1 MTTNRGRNV
10 GERESL
16 RLKEARVVD
25 RMNEGRRADRRSHRV
40 RNPFVRS
47 RRIGPTG
54 LIAVLVVFA
63 AVLVAAPFAS
73 ADTIVR
79 DLGTLPGDP
88 ASSGSGINNQGQVS
102 GISGDPITGGTHA
115 FLWTDPTMVPL
126 SPLTGYTYSEAIRLN
141 DAGDAVGDSFSITN
155 GSFPTRAT
163 LWQAGAPIDLGV
175 LPTDTNSVAVDINS
189 TGSIVGQS
197 SNDFF
202 EFHAVLWKDGQMTRL
217 GTLGGASSE
226 AEAINDVG
234 QIVGS
239 ASTIFGYP
247 HPFLWQD
254 GSMTDLG
261 TVPGDLF
268 SGAIGINDAGQ
279 VVGYGFNATLA
290 AHAFIW
296 EAGAMRPISGLPGDT
311 QSVAIDINRTG
322 TVVGYSF
329 GASPEPHAFVWE
341 AGATTALPTLGG
353 TMSAAFA
360 INDAGQITGGST
372 DAFGVQH
379 AALWSPVQGVHDVA
393 VLSADS
399 SPASVVAGAPV
410 TISATIQNQ
419 GTGPESFDVKAFA
432 GSTLVGTQTIPGLPA
447 GSSNVVEFTWNTSTA
462 AAGSYAIHVEAA
474 LVSGETDA
482 ADNSHAAGTV
492 VVYLPLKAQAS
503 APPETDVGVA
513 ITLACSA
520 NGGAAPYQ
528 FAWTFGDDSS
538 DSGASVQHAY
548 GSTGTKTA
556 TCTVT
561 DGSSQQASSAA
572 TVVVNPAPSVSGHV
586 DRTAASPGKALAF
599 SADATDGAGGFEYT
613 WSFGDG
619 DSANTASATHTYQG
633 PGKYTAT
640 VTVRDRVGGVASSS
654 FDVAIAYLA
663 ATAKASA
670 YSAAS
675 GQGSIRFDANASGG
689 TGGPYT
695 FTWEFGD
702 GQKAT
707 GASVVHVY
715 SSPGT
720 YTAKVTVTDEAGDS
734 NTTSLSPI
742 AVQATNVFS
751 LGDPI
756 VGFAIGTVIVIAAAI
771 VVAMLL
777 GRRRRPEP

>member
-1 MTTNRGRNV
+1 V

-16 RLKEARVVD
+16 RLEEARVADGLDED
-25 RMNEGRRADRRSHRV
+25 RGADRRSVRV
-40 RNPFVRS
+40 WNPLVRS

-54 LIAVLVVFA
+54 LVAVLVVFA
-63 AVLVAAPFAS
+63 AVLAAAPFAS

-79 DLGTLPGDP
+79 DLGTLPGDA

-102 GISGDPITGGTHA
+102 GLSGDPITGGTHA

-126 SPLTGYTYSEAIRLN
+126 SPLTGYAYSEAIRLN
-141 DAGDAVGDSFSITN
+141 DAGDAVGASYSITN
-155 GSFPTRAT
+155 GSAPTRAT

-175 LPTDTNSVAVDINS
+175 LPNDTNSVAIDINT

-202 EFHAVLWKDGQMTRL
+202 EVHAVLWKDAQMTRL
-217 GTLGGASSE
+217 GTLGGLSSE
-226 AEAINDVG
+226 AEAINNFG

-239 ASTIFGYP
+239 ASTIIGYP
-247 HPFLWQD
+247 HAFLWQD

-261 TVPGDLF
+261 TLPGDLF
-268 SGAIGINDAGQ
+268 SGAIGINDAGH
-279 VVGYGFNATLA
+279 VVGYSFDTNFTAR
-290 AHAFIW
+290 AFIW
-296 EAGAMRPISGLPGDT
+296 DAGAMRPIGGLPGDT

-322 TVVGYSF
+322 AVVGYSF
-329 GASPEPHAFVWE
+329 GASFEPHAFVWE

-353 TMSAAFA
+353 TMSAAYA
-360 INDAGQITGGST
+360 INDAGQISGGST
-372 DAFGVQH
+372 DAFGAQH

-393 VLSADS
+393 VLSAAS

-410 TISATIQNQ
+410 TINATIQNQ
-419 GTGPESFDVKAFA
+419 GTGPETFDVKAFA
-432 GSTLVGTQTIPGLPA
+432 GSTLVGSQTIPGVPA
-447 GSSNVVEFTWNTSTA
+447 GSSNVVQFTWDTSTA
-462 AAGSYAIHVEAA
+462 AAGTYAIHVEAA

-492 VVYLPLKAQAS
+492 VVYLPLTAQAS
-503 APPETDVGVA
+503 APAETDVGVA
-513 ITLACSA
+513 ITLECSA

-528 FAWTFGDDSS
+528 FAWTFGDESS
-538 DSGASVQHAY
+538 DSGGSVQHAY
-548 GSTGTKTA
+548 ESTGTKTA

-561 DGSSQQASSAA
+561 DGSSQQASSAT
-572 TVVVNPAPSVSGHV
+572 TVIVNPSPSVSAGV

-599 SADATDGAGGFEYT
+599 SANAKDGAGGFEYT

-640 VTVRDRVGGVASSS
+640 VTVRDRVGGIATSS

-663 ATAKASA
+663 LTAQASTH
-670 YSAAS
+670 SAAS
-675 GQGSIRFDANASGG
+675 GQESIRFDATAVGG
-689 TGGPYT
+689 TGGPYS

-702 GQKAT
+702 GQTAT
-707 GASVVHVY
+707 GATVVHVY
-715 SSPGT
+715 SSPGS
-720 YTAKVTVTDEAGDS
+720 YVAKVTVEDEAGDS

-756 VGFAIGTVIVIAAAI
+756 VGFAIGTLIVIAAAV

-777 GRRRRPEP
+777 ARRRRPLL